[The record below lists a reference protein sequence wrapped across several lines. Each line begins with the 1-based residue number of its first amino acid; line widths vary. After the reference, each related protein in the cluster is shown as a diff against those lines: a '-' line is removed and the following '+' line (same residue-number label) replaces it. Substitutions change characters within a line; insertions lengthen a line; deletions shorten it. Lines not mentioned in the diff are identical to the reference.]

1 MIVKD
6 LFNFIYQNLE
16 ERKLMESILTIVD
29 CYPEGRGARIHHG
42 FVNPKEVSLSDLDS
56 EIASGYY
63 VYQSIAHFDDEYFH
77 WYEDLRSATKAY
89 KKENIH
95 KRPCLVMEKRLLR
108 VSGEGIEQ
116 LKFDKWKDNK

>member
-77 WYEDLRSATKAY
+77 WYEDLISATKAY
-89 KKENIH
+89 MKENIH

-108 VSGEGIEQ
+108 VSGSGIEQ
-116 LKFDKWKDNK
+116 LKMDKWKDNK

>member
-6 LFNFIYQNLE
+6 LFNFIFQNLE
-16 ERKLMESILTIVD
+16 ESKLMESILTIVD

-77 WYEDLRSATKAY
+77 WYEDLISATKAY

-108 VSGEGIEQ
+108 VSGSGIEQ
-116 LKFDKWKDNK
+116 LKMDKWKDNE

>member
-6 LFNFIYQNLE
+6 LFNFKYQNLE

-77 WYEDLRSATKAY
+77 WYEDLISATKAY

-108 VSGEGIEQ
+108 VSGSGIEQ
-116 LKFDKWKDNK
+116 LKMDKWKDNK